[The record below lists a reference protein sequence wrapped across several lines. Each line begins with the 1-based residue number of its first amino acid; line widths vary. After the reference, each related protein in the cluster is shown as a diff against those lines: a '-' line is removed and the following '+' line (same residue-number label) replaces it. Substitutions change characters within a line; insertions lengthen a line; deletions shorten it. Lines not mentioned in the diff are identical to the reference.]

1 MKTKQ
6 YPAAITL
13 AYEAI
18 MRSNVFRLDGPP
30 IDLPR
35 ALTLLGNAVHG
46 RETDEFIW
54 SSLGEFTEAPLGDLI
69 VGAYWALTE
78 WHGGQASPSY
88 AAMCSLGQVFKPGCA
103 SGPEPDSGE
112 SSAYEMVNEWFAL
125 NPRR

>member
-1 MKTKQ
+1 MKTS
-6 YPAAITL
+6 YPAAIVL
-13 AYEAI
+13 AYSAI

-35 ALTLLGNAVHG
+35 ALALLGRAVHR

-54 SSLGEFTEAPLGDLI
+54 TLGESQECSLGDLI

-88 AAMCSLGQVFKPGCA
+88 AALCSLNRVFSPGMA
-103 SGPEPDSGE
+103 RGPEPDSGE
-112 SSAYEMVNEWFAL
+112 AVAFERVNKWFAL